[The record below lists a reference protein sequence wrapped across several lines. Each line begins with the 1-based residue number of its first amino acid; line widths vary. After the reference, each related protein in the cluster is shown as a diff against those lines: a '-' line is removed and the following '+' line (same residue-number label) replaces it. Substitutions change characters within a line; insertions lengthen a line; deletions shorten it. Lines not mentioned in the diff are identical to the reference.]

1 MKYQMMLIKQKQ
13 NLLDLQ
19 NKAGVNGSKSNVTA
33 EVKETNVKETMF
45 ENPTEDDIKQ
55 LIEPQQ
61 DLKQKKNC

>member
-19 NKAGVNGSKSNVTA
+19 NKAGVNGSKSSVTA
-33 EVKETNVKETMF
+33 EVKETSVKETMF
-45 ENPTEDDIKQ
+45 DNPTEEDIKQ

-61 DLKQKKNC
+61 DLKQKKNS